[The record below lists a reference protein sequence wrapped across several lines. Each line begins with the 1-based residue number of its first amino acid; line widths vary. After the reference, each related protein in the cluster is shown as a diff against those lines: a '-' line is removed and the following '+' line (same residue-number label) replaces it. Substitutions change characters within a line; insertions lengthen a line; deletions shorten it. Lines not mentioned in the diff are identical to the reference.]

1 MKRVLITSIV
11 VLFAGVLLFAVS
23 RGAAQSDGRGTTVGG
38 SPTVADQAPT
48 FSAKTLAGTP
58 VSLESYRGK
67 PLVLIFWA
75 SW

>member
-11 VLFAGVLLFAVS
+11 VLFLGVLVLAVS
-23 RGAAQSDGRGTTVGG
+23 RGAAQNNGKGTTAGDP
-38 SPTVADQAPT
+38 PTVAGQAPL
-48 FSAKTLAGTP
+48 FSGKTIAGSP